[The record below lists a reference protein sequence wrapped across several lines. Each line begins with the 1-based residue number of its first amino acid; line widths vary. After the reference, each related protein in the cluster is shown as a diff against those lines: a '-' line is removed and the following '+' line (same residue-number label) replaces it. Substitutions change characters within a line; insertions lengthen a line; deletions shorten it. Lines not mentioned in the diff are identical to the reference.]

1 MSWELGRVLT
11 CWSVWS
17 TAGRTSSPPN
27 PRLFSI
33 CQQSHEAKVERLH
46 LPISFQLIELWYPG
60 NLGRKGETALG
71 HGLRWRWTERK
82 TLPEA
87 AYSLSNIPYPL
98 YLIHYTL
105 SIIHYPVY
113 LIHYTL
119 SIIHY
124 PYPLYSISMLHVD
137 NVGYKHWC
145 DMKQNVRSDLYF
157 HSASEKKWQIR
168 PPLRKWHKTPFLDG
182 KSLMAHLVCKQ
193 SSPKSIF
200 CIDNSPS
207 DDALQPRLSP
217 KYNNVVMRPLPNIL
231 IV

>member
-1 MSWELGRVLT
+1 MSWELGRVLA

-87 AYSLSNIPYPL
+87 AYSLSIIQYPL
-98 YLIHYTL
+98 YPIHYSL
-105 SIIHYPVY
+105 SI
-113 LIHYTL
+113 
-119 SIIHY
+119 SIIFNLHAARWQCWIWALVWY
-124 PYPLYSISMLHVD
+124 EAECPMWSIFSLSQW
-137 NVGYKHWC
+137 KE
-145 DMKQNVRSDLYF
+145 LT
-157 HSASEKKWQIR
+157 IR

-182 KSLMAHLVCKQ
+182 KSLMAHLACMQ

-207 DDALQPRLSP
+207 DDALQTRLSP